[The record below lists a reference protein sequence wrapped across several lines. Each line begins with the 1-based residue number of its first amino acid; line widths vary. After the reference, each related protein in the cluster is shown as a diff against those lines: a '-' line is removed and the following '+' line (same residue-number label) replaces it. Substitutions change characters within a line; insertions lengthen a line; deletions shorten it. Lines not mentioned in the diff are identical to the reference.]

1 MASKGTIAIENL
13 LKAKHLSTAGQ
24 MSEETLPELQ
34 KEFLEEIGEIAE
46 EFESNDRFTGEI
58 ERATEAFLNAV
69 CNSSSIYTE
78 SDSNT
83 NIVEAPERN
92 YAVDYLQERVD
103 FLEEKVRDHY
113 RGQAGLMYHKSKR
126 GISEKAYSW
135 IATHRSEKI
144 SPFIRE
150 ADTVLE
156 YGVGTGWNLAEVR
169 CRKKIGFDISEH
181 LEEAVSSHGIEFVTD
196 IEKVED
202 ASIDVVVCH
211 HVLEHTVNPA
221 ESLWE
226 IFCKLHAGGRLLLY
240 VPYEKEKRYHS
251 FNRNE
256 PNHHLYS
263 WNVQTLSNLA
273 EECGFNVAQSRL
285 GRYGYS
291 RFAAVL
297 AERLGVGERGFQL
310 IRSAIG
316 FIRPLQEVR
325 VVATKNFS

>member
-46 EFESNDRFTGEI
+46 GFESNDRFTGEI

-69 CNSSSIYTE
+69 GNSLSTY
-78 SDSNT
+78 
-83 NIVEAPERN
+83 VEADTDTNPVEARDRGT
-92 YAVDYLQERVD
+92 VDYPLEEIDSV
-103 FLEEKVRDHY
+103 EEKVKSRY
-113 RGQAGLMYHKSKR
+113 RGEEGVLYHESKR

-135 IATHRSEKI
+135 IATLRSEKI

-169 CRKKIGFDISEH
+169 CRRRIGFDISEH
-181 LEEAVSSHGIEFVTD
+181 LEEAVSSHGIEFITD

-221 ESLWE
+221 ESLGE
-226 IFCKLHAGGRLLLY
+226 VFYKLRAGGRLLLY

-297 AERLGVGERGFQL
+297 AERLGVGERGFRL